1 MDRATYNAQLKEL
14 RPLRDKAAAAAK
26 EVVAAQKALTQKQSA
41 FDILNAE
48 RETRIK
54 ALAAYEGASGEAVA
68 KAGGLKLAD
77 VVRIA
82 PSLDPTPPEVR
93 AALSATS
100 SAEAGPAAPPVEHS
114 AIAPASAEATVAAP
128 RTVLV
133 GPPATAPAPAAVEES
148 EQAVPIEPSGDTE
161 LRQRVLPSIPDGP
174 GAQAYTRIAEV
185 KRRRP
190 TWEQNAYH
198 TVWLDARTGDL
209 ATATR
214 QLQVDLGGRTPGEI
228 LDAVIATLP
237 NTRRIYITGGDPWH
251 QNSERHPT
259 LIGAVADW
267 LNTPSPRWEP
277 RLGRG
282 AGQDPLASHLV
293 HERKPVGRYRPADAE
308 RNAGAVEILSAAQWF
323 EPGGA
328 DAALVRD
335 AFVLMRDALRRQW
348 DDAVMMSF
356 PSSMGLD
363 LWKRTIPV
371 SGAFAGGYP
380 VMSAELRELVHE
392 TAGQGRTELILPPRV
407 PAELP
412 GLAEYD
418 RTLAYGRHTWRSGV
432 GAPNR
437 LTGRM
442 FQTLDRKEQTRALMA
457 PSHWQIRATV
467 PEDWRHV
474 GLLPCPVP
482 GDRAWEY
489 PATPGTTFTTWASG
503 AEINVALNNPQQT
516 PWRIEI
522 LDGLV
527 WKEAKPLDD
536 WSNKLKTAWSG
547 LVNLS
552 RVHGNE
558 RTRRAAHLAS
568 RGIRSILLYG
578 IGKFAQRPGMNTG
591 TTPSGQPVPD
601 GAELIDDDGT
611 VQTWR
616 RLTTTD
622 RDAFAHPEWAAGV
635 WGGARAA
642 LLDMTIKDGRNIL
655 ARVGA
660 LHLPAGSVVA
670 LRTDAV
676 YTTHPV
682 EWPYRGQPGEY
693 LAKGYLRGPVAA
705 PRSED
710 DLLALR
716 ELGRARFDAEAF
728 HAAAQAVA
736 GGAR

>member
-14 RPLRDKAAAAAK
+14 RQLRDKAAAAAK
-26 EVVAAQKALTQKQSA
+26 EVAAAEKVLAQKQTVFNL
-41 FDILNAE
+41 LNEE
-48 RETRIK
+48 RENGIK
-54 ALAAYEGASGEAVA
+54 ALAAHEGASGETVA
-68 KAGGLKLAD
+68 KAAGLKLAD
-77 VVRIA
+77 VVRIT
-82 PSLDPTPPEVR
+82 PDLDPTPPEVR
-93 AALSATS
+93 AALSATETDPAS
-100 SAEAGPAAPPVEHS
+100 PPAERSVGGPSPAEAP
-114 AIAPASAEATVAAP
+114 VAAP
-128 RTVLV
+128 AVPVET
-133 GPPATAPAPAAVEES
+133 PATVPAPAAVEEA
-148 EQAVPIEPSGDTE
+148 EQAVAVEAPDEVE

-174 GAQAYTRIAEV
+174 GAQAYTQTSEV

-190 TWEQNAYH
+190 TWEQNAYP

-214 QLQVDLGGRTPGEI
+214 LGHVDLGGRTPGEI
-228 LDAVIATLP
+228 LDAVMAVAA

-251 QNSERHPT
+251 QAAERYPT

-277 RLGRG
+277 KLGRG

-293 HERKPVGRYRPADAE
+293 HERKPVGRYRPAGAE

-323 EPGGA
+323 EPQGA

-335 AFVLMRDALRRQW
+335 AFVLMREALRRQW

-356 PSSMGLD
+356 PSAMGLD
-363 LWKRTIPV
+363 LWKRTIPL

-380 VMSAELRELVHE
+380 VMSAELRELVHQ

-412 GLAEYD
+412 GLVEYD

-442 FQTLDRKEQTRALMA
+442 FQTLDHKERTRALMA

-467 PEDWRHV
+467 PEGWQHV

-482 GDRAWEY
+482 GDRDWEY

-503 AEINVALNNPQQT
+503 AEINVALNNPQQM
-516 PWRIEI
+516 PWRVEI

-536 WSNKLKTAWSG
+536 WANKLKTAWSD
-547 LVNLS
+547 LVGLS
-552 RVHGNE
+552 RVHGDE
-558 RTRRAAHLAS
+558 RTSRAAHLAS

-601 GAELIDDDGT
+601 GAELIGDDGS

-642 LLDMTIKDGRNIL
+642 LLDMTIKDGKNIL

-676 YTTHPV
+676 YTTHPA

-693 LAKGYLRGPVAA
+693 MTKGYLSGPVAA

-710 DLLALR
+710 ELLALR
-716 ELGRARFDAEAF
+716 ELGRARFDVEAF
-728 HAAAQAVA
+728 RAAAQAAA